1 MREPAPS
8 RRDLGAARRRPGYRE
23 GVQGTGAL
31 TCRVCGSE
39 LFDGAIFCG
48 ECGSAVEATPYL
60 RHPVDDIRP
69 TDTQVV
75 TASVLRTISESA
87 ARRKAA
93 AAQPAMVERSPVLPD
108 QGDLSAPVP
117 TWVIAAST
125 GERVI
130 IAGSGLVGRKPVAAD
145 GESFDQLVPIAD
157 PGRSVSKTHLE
168 FGVEAEELWVLD
180 RFSSNGTAIVGGDG
194 RRRECEPGR
203 RYRVARGSR
212 VEIGDQYLIVG

>member
-1 MREPAPS
+1 M
-8 RRDLGAARRRPGYRE
+8 
-23 GVQGTGAL
+23 
-31 TCRVCGSE
+31 CGSE

-60 RHPVDDIRP
+60 KRPVDDSRP

-87 ARRKAA
+87 ARRTAA
-93 AAQPAMVERSPVLPD
+93 AARPAVVEQSALPD

-130 IAGSGLVGRKPVAAD
+130 IAGNGLVGRKPVAGD
-145 GESFDQLVPIAD
+145 GEVFDQLVPIAD

-180 RFSSNGTAIVGGDG
+180 RFSSNGTAIVSDDG
-194 RRRECEPGR
+194 MRRECEPGR
-203 RYRVARGSR
+203 RYRVTRGSR

>member
-1 MREPAPS
+1 
-8 RRDLGAARRRPGYRE
+8 
-23 GVQGTGAL
+23 
-31 TCRVCGSE
+31 VCGSE

-60 RHPVDDIRP
+60 KRPVDDSRP

-87 ARRKAA
+87 ARRSAA
-93 AAQPAMVERSPVLPD
+93 AAKPAVIEPSALPD
-108 QGDLSAPVP
+108 QGDLAAPVP
-117 TWVIAAST
+117 TWVLAAST

-130 IAGSGLVGRKPVAAD
+130 VAGSGLVGRKPAAAE
-145 GESFDQLVPIAD
+145 GESFDQLITLAD

-168 FGVEAEELWVLD
+168 FGVEADELWVLD
-180 RFSSNGTAIVGGDG
+180 RFSSNGTAIVGSDG
-194 RRRECEPGR
+194 LRRECEPGR

>member
-1 MREPAPS
+1 M
-8 RRDLGAARRRPGYRE
+8 
-23 GVQGTGAL
+23 GTGAL

-39 LFDGAIFCG
+39 LFEGAIFCG

-60 RHPVDDIRP
+60 RHPVDDSRP

-93 AAQPAMVERSPVLPD
+93 AAQPAVIEPSALPD
-108 QGDLSAPVP
+108 QGDLSTPVP
-117 TWVIAAST
+117 TWVLAAST

-130 IAGSGLVGRKPVAAD
+130 VAGSGLVGRKPVAAD
-145 GESFDQLVPIAD
+145 GESFDQLVAIAD
-157 PGRSVSKTHLE
+157 PARSVSKTHLE
-168 FGVEAEELWVLD
+168 FGVEGGELWVLD
-180 RFSSNGTAIVGGDG
+180 RFSSNGTAIVGADG
-194 RRRECEPGR
+194 LRRECEPGR

-212 VEIGDQYLIVG
+212 VEIGDQHLIVG

>member
-1 MREPAPS
+1 VGS
-8 RRDLGAARRRPGYRE
+8 
-23 GVQGTGAL
+23 GAL
-31 TCRVCGSE
+31 SCRVCGGE
-39 LFDGAIFCG
+39 LFEGAIFCG

-60 RHPVDDIRP
+60 RHPVDDSRP

-75 TASVLRTISESA
+75 TASVLRTITESA
-87 ARRKAA
+87 ARRSVQAR
-93 AAQPAMVERSPVLPD
+93 PAVVEASALPD

-117 TWVIAAST
+117 TWVLAAST

-130 IAGSGLVGRKPVAAD
+130 VAGNGLVGRKPVAVA
-145 GESFDQLVPIAD
+145 GESFDQLVALSD

-168 FGVEAEELWVLD
+168 FGVETDELWVLD
-180 RFSSNGTAIVGGDG
+180 RFSSNGTAIVGADG
-194 RRRECEPGR
+194 LRRECEPGR